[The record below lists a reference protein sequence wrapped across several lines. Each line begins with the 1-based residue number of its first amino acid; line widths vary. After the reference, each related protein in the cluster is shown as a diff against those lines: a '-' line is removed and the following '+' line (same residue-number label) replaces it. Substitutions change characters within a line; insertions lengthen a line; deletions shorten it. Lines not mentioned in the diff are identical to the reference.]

1 MTFATTPLLFL
12 RQILVV
18 SYTNVAVILECVL
31 SSVADAMFVGS
42 VLVTN
47 DLVPEAEE
55 AVKVEVLDNLWILAA
70 TWLDGGVGE
79 TNES

>member
-1 MTFATTPLLFL
+1 MFL
-12 RQILVV
+12 GQILVV
-18 SYTNVAVILECVL
+18 EYTNVAVILECVL

>member
-1 MTFATTPLLFL
+1 MFL
-12 RQILVV
+12 GQILVV
-18 SYTNVAVILECVL
+18 EYTNVAVILECVL

-55 AVKVEVLDNLWILAA
+55 AVKVEVLDNLWILAT
-70 TWLDGGVGE
+70 TWLDGGAGE
-79 TNES
+79 TNESKG